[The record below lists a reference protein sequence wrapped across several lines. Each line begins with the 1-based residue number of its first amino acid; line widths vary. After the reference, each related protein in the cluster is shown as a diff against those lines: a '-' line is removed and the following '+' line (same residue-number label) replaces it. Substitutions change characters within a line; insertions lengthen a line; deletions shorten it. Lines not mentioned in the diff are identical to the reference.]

1 MARNHR
7 IVAVGSENLH
17 LMVDSASNHPSPL
30 RISPRPRWG
39 LLDGNVTAGYGARHR
54 SAAIYRIDHP
64 IIDEG
69 DGEARSSREWGAP
82 LAAESEKRKEFER
95 QC

>member
-39 LLDGNVTAGYGARHR
+39 LLDGNATMV
-54 SAAIYRIDHP
+54 AANAIGQVQIYRTIRV
-64 IIDEG
+64 EKN
-69 DGEARSSREWGAP
+69 R
-82 LAAESEKRKEFER
+82 LAIALIATG
-95 QC
+95 